1 MIAAKEK
8 RQRRA
13 GARLI
18 RVPALCAALVLSG
31 CGSSEV
37 VTVDLALDRAQT
49 QLTTDYREL
58 LDDAGLVV
66 NPTRTGEEPLDLYAS
81 SLLLEARAL
90 WGDPLDDVDLAALTP
105 DDVERYRTVTHTPEE
120 WVASSLAALM
130 RVTGHAVDVG
140 LDPVEPPHDP
150 DPYEESAIVSG
161 IAEQAA
167 AGVDVDRTALRQRLD
182 ALVTAGDGGAIVAWR
197 VEQSCRR
204 LQFACRWTTPVS
216 ITPDVES
223 IGGLLELRAAAE
235 LDALGYR
242 VEGWAPRDVATD
254 ARAALAQLRDGED
267 LLASTLSR
275 ILDLSGG
282 ERDAFDEY
290 LDRAAARRDATTG
303 LYRLKVHAQGT
314 IGGTYQAM
322 LTLGDHF
329 TDLVRASTADDA
341 PGTAGILTRLLTD
354 GTELAPAERARAL
367 AILAALG
374 PLPVTLAAQ
383 VDELTAAYAHT
394 PLTATNATEHLA
406 VLEALRQLDVDLGA
420 VSVEPWPLT
429 DEDERTIN
437 RVIAMAQDGEFLN
450 SAAVLTAYA
459 DHLDGLV
466 HATLA
471 LPDDSPLFLSRL
483 SLIANQPPDDLSP
496 ADEGEL
502 RSRLDARRG
511 CAASAAMYRISTDA
525 SAPCELGVTRDAIQ
539 SGFAF

>member
-1 MIAAKEK
+1 MITAKER
-8 RQRRA
+8 RQRHA

-18 RVPALCAALVLSG
+18 RVPALCAALALSG
-31 CGSSEV
+31 CGSPEV
-37 VTVDLALDRAQT
+37 VTVDLALDRAQR
-49 QLTTDYREL
+49 QLATDYREL
-58 LDDAGLVV
+58 LDDTGLVV
-66 NPTRTGEEPLDLYAS
+66 NPTRSGEEPLDLYSS

-90 WGDPLDDVDLAALTP
+90 RGDPLDDVDLAALTP

-120 WVASSLAALM
+120 WVASSLAALA
-130 RVTGHAVDVG
+130 RITGHAVDVD
-140 LDPVEPPHDP
+140 LDPVEPPRDP
-150 DPYEESAIVSG
+150 DPYEESAIVNG

-167 AGVDVDRTALRQRLD
+167 AGIHVDRTALRQRLN

-197 VEQSCRR
+197 VAQSCHL
-204 LQFACRWTTPVS
+204 LQIACRWTTRVS

-223 IGGLLELRAAAE
+223 IGGILELRAAAE
-235 LDALGYR
+235 LEALGYH
-242 VEGWAPRDVATD
+242 VERWAPRDVATD
-254 ARAALAQLRDGED
+254 ARAALTQLRDGED

-275 ILDLSGG
+275 ILALTGG
-282 ERDAFDEY
+282 EREAFDEY
-290 LDRAAARRDATTG
+290 LDRAAARRDAATG

-314 IGGTYQAM
+314 IGGTYHAM

-329 TDLVRASTADDA
+329 TDLVHASTADGA
-341 PGTAGILTRLLTD
+341 PGTAGVLTRLLTD
-354 GTELAPAERARAL
+354 GTDLAPADRARAL
-367 AILAALG
+367 AILTALG
-374 PLPVTLAAQ
+374 PLPSTLTAQ
-383 VDELTAAYAHT
+383 VDELAAAYAHT
-394 PLTATNATEHLA
+394 PLTATNVTEHLA
-406 VLEALRQLDVDLGA
+406 VLEALRQLDVDIGS

-437 RVIAMAQDGEFLN
+437 RVIAMAQDGEFRN

-466 HATLA
+466 RATLA